1 MTEDADD
8 GGSLMK
14 KLLTETGVVEVWRGE
29 MVGSGM
35 LVTGLTML

>member
-1 MTEDADD
+1 
-8 GGSLMK
+8 MK
-14 KLLTETGVVEVWRGE
+14 KLLTGVGVVLRGE